1 MELPINPSPMI
12 KTYSHHAYV
21 GSILDMKVLLDFSI
35 EDCGSKQ
42 WERHTGGL
50 LEISGGG
57 RTTIMK
63 GEINNKN
70 TDFRMER
77 EARENDSF
85 VTHIFQI
92 TNLQRDAKLVFF
104 VSDRENARVYDDLIF
119 SLTVHKYAYT
129 SDEYGKNRK
138 HAEVHFRD
146 YPFVKVSKR
155 GRKVTFSYSEE
166 GNNWIEQDCV
176 KLPEEGGRYYFGVF
190 AQNVDNSEYF
200 EWVMQNYVNLSF
212 DESAEMTQVYLDYAL
227 SPSKNMQYENWWA
240 SQFLE
245 ISYLPANFL
254 TLEELIPWL
263 KKMLKKGFYVAIAL
277 DEFYIPGRRDYQKKN
292 YFHHNLFWGYREEQ
306 EEFCIIGYNHVY
318 EPGFLKEEAILAS
331 GISKDANI
339 VLYRENRNRLQFNFC
354 ATEFSKS
361 LKSFLDG
368 TSPYEDMSGL
378 FQTEKLAFGMN
389 VFGALQNTERGQWV
403 SCFDNRAAYLLLEHA
418 SLWCVRVKFLGDKEY
433 IKDKER
439 VFSDAGNLLHLC
451 KNFLFFVQKNMV
463 NAYAYNVDGE
473 SELWEQFENRN
484 LREKAEG
491 YLKKI
496 ADKERELVENVLKEL
511 TNEGG

>member
-21 GSILDMKVLLDFSI
+21 SSILDMKVLLDFSLDDSVS
-35 EDCGSKQ
+35 EQ
-42 WERHTGGL
+42 WERYCRGL
-50 LEISGGG
+50 FEISRGG
-57 RTTIMK
+57 RTVVMK
-63 GEINNKN
+63 GENNN
-70 TDFRMER
+70 NDADFRMER
-77 EARENDSF
+77 EAEKDDSF

-92 TNLQRDAKLVFF
+92 TNLQRDAKLIFY
-104 VSDRENARVYDDLIF
+104 VSNRKNARIYDGLIF
-119 SLTVHKYAYT
+119 SLTIHKYAYT

-138 HAEVHFRD
+138 HAEVSYKD

-155 GRKVTFSYSEE
+155 GRNVTFSYSRE
-166 GNNWIEQDCV
+166 GKEWIEQDSF
-176 KLPEEGGRYYFGVF
+176 KLPEEASCYYFGILV
-190 AQNVDNSEYF
+190 QNVDNNEYF
-200 EWVMQNYVNLSF
+200 EWIMQNYVNLSF
-212 DESAEMTQVYLDYAL
+212 DESAEMTQVFLDYAL
-227 SPSKNMQYENWWA
+227 SPSKNMQYENGWA

-254 TLEELIPWL
+254 TLEELLPWL

-306 EEFCIIGYNHVY
+306 KEFCIIGYNHVY

-339 VLYRENRNRLQFNFC
+339 ILYRENRNRLKFHFDV
-354 ATEFSKS
+354 AELIKS
-361 LKSFLDG
+361 LRIFLNG
-368 TSPYEDMSGL
+368 TSPYESIECL
-378 FQTEKLAFGMN
+378 FKTEELVYGIN
-389 VFGALQNTERGQWV
+389 VFEALQNTEKGQWV

-418 SLWCVRVKFLGDKEY
+418 SLWCLRAKFLADREHIRDKES
-433 IKDKER
+433 I
-439 VFSDAGNLLHLC
+439 FANANSLLCLC

-463 NAYAYNVDGE
+463 NAYACNADGE
-473 SELWEQFENRN
+473 DEIWEQFESGNVKER
-484 LREKAEG
+484 AEG

-496 ADKERELVENVLKEL
+496 AEKERKLVESVLKEL
-511 TNEGG
+511 AYEGR